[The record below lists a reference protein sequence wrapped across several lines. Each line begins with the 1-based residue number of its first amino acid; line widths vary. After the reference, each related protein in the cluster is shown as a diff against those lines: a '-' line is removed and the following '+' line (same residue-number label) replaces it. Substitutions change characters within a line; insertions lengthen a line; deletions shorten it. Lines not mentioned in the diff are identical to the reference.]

1 MQKIK
6 SMQKQMLGM
15 VFSLCVFG
23 GLFFAQTASAA
34 TYSVCA
40 AGCDATSL
48 TALFGAGG
56 LVPGDVINVGASY
69 ATTSETFPLDFPAT
83 GLTLDCQ
90 NSGAVIGNATGTLGT
105 INVADDTIITNCI
118 FNYAHIRAFGDD
130 NVTIS
135 DNIAIGRNTLFVNG
149 CNNFNFDNNHTFT
162 TLEFQGVLNSSITN
176 SSITAEALDNYAV
189 SLNACSN
196 IEVIQNNINHDAL
209 VGGWPSCLTI
219 SNGSVGVTVST
230 NTLSMLPGHGNNGGG
245 NVIGMHDSE
254 SFINGNNFIF
264 GSPTN
269 ASYYNGILISAS
281 NSEARIVT
289 YKNTLKI
296 NNDCTLCDGFT
307 YSHWNA
313 GHKIYAT
320 STFNLL
326 YIPQASST
334 AGTGAFSSFSEGP
347 DSDFI
352 YYSDYN
358 AAINFKTV
366 DSPTIPLGTN
376 SYTSPDPYFKT
387 NDADPNND
395 FELSPFSFYLDIV
408 GTEDIGST
416 NQSRVSHYYVDD
428 DGVVD
433 YINVHATYT
442 KPVADSLR
450 SGDTVTIYPGT
461 YPPMSIQTN
470 SIFTGNVTIT
480 GSGASTVFLGSGT
493 TSAVSIDNLATSTF
507 SSFLARNT
515 SSTISA
521 AYTMTRAQFTDG
533 TTTYDQGAAI
543 GAPNATMIVTG
554 TPGGGSCSSII
565 VDNDGDSIP
574 TAIGENG
581 QNWNIGL
588 IDYGGT
594 KLTIFGPANYVTSSS
609 SIVNCAAPGLITV
622 EHYVEDIFTS
632 DGTRLTYNSAAASA
646 AGISPKPGETTPPR
660 IIRAETAHGAGI
672 RLNNT
677 SNLTFSNVTSTA
689 NDTGVM
695 FLGASASNTFQ
706 NSDISGNYANDV
718 FYESTGN
725 NLFEDTYFN
734 FSNSS
739 FQTTGILTANF
750 PTRVRVLGSSGEDIV
765 GASVELKSA
774 NLNTYNLVTGLGGYT
789 PFTSAV
795 TAFTLSSADF
805 SSTAGG
811 FNPYSATVS
820 SASGYTDGTQIFT
833 LSANRQ
839 TLTVNLTNPI
849 SSPPSPSPSS
859 SGGPGWGTIAPVELS
874 GQFYSSTNLGTPGSS
889 SSNPAFTLHGLI
901 KLADDG
907 NPKTQEDTAVYYLG
921 TDGKRHAFPNE
932 KVYFSWY
939 CDFSSVKTISPQDM
953 ASIPLGQ
960 NVTYR
965 PGLKAVKF
973 LSGPTVYIVRPNS
986 TLQPIATQ
994 DDAKALLGNNWNQK
1008 IQDINDTFY
1017 TDYQISANPISPE
1030 LNGLNLSHA
1039 HISANLNLPGN
1050 TNETLT
1056 TPTTCLTAPIATTPK
1071 NPWPLKSVPAGW
1083 RFSTDLSPYIN
1094 DVVAVR
1100 ALQETL
1106 TLMDAKIYPEALIT
1120 GSYGELTTQAVRRYQ
1135 QSQGLPNVGVVGPAT
1150 RAKLNEFLE
1159 VYN

>member
-6 SMQKQMLGM
+6 SIPKKLLAL
-15 VFSLCVFG
+15 VFSLLIFG
-23 GLFFAQTASAA
+23 GLFFAEGASAA
-34 TYSVCA
+34 TYTVCA
-40 AGCDATSL
+40 AGCDASSL
-48 TALFGAGG
+48 TALFGGG
-56 LVPGDVINVGASY
+56 ALIPGDIINVGASY
-69 ATTSETFPLDFPAT
+69 ATTSETFPLDFPTT

-90 NSGAVIGNATGTLGT
+90 NSGALIGNASGTLGT
-105 INVADDTIITNCI
+105 INMNHDTTITNCS
-118 FNYAHIRAFGDD
+118 FNYAHIRAFGDN

-135 DNIAIGRNTLFVNG
+135 NNTATGRNTVFVNG

-162 TLEFQGVLNSSITN
+162 TIEFQGVLNSSITN

-196 IEVIQNNINHDAL
+196 IEVSQNNINHDAL
-209 VGGWPSCLTI
+209 VGGWPSCITI
-219 SNGSVGVTVST
+219 SNASVGITVAT
-230 NTLSMLPGHGNNGGG
+230 NTLSMLPGHGNNTGG
-245 NVIGMHDSE
+245 NVIGMHDSD
-254 SFINGNNFIF
+254 SVVSGNNFIF

-281 NSEARIVT
+281 NSEARLVT

-307 YSHWNA
+307 YSHWDA
-313 GHKIYAT
+313 GNKIYAT

-326 YIPQASST
+326 YIPEASST
-334 AGTGAFSSFSEGP
+334 AATGAFSSFSEGP
-347 DSDFI
+347 ASDFV

-395 FELSPFSFYLDIV
+395 FELSPFSFYLDII
-408 GTEDIGST
+408 GTSDIGST
-416 NQSRVSHYYVDD
+416 EQSRVTHYYIDD

-442 KPVADSLR
+442 TPVFDSLR
-450 SGDTVTIYPGT
+450 NGDSVTFYAGT
-461 YPPMSIQTN
+461 YSPMEIQTN
-470 SIFTGNVTIT
+470 SNFTGNVTIT
-480 GSGASTVFLGSGT
+480 GSGANTIFLGSGT
-493 TSAVSIDNLATSTF
+493 TSAVSINDLATSTF
-507 SSFLARNT
+507 SNFLARNS

-533 TTTYDQGAAI
+533 TTTYDQGASL

-554 TPGGGSCSSII
+554 TPGGGTCSNII

-594 KLTIFGPANYVTSSS
+594 KLTVFGPANYVTSSS

-632 DGTRLTYNSAAASA
+632 DGTRLTYNSAAAAA
-646 AGISPKPGETTPPR
+646 AGVSPKPGETTPPAITR
-660 IIRAETAHGAGI
+660 HETAYGAGI

-689 NDTGVM
+689 NDTGLM
-695 FLGASASNTFQ
+695 FLGTSASNTFQ
-706 NSDISGNYANDV
+706 NSDISGNFANDV
-718 FYESTGN
+718 FYESTGD
-725 NLFEDTYFN
+725 NLFSDTYFS

-739 FQTTGILTANF
+739 FQSAGILTAQF
-750 PTRVRVLGSSGEDIV
+750 PTRVRVLGTSGEAIV

-774 NLNTYNLVTGLGGYT
+774 NLNIYNLTTGAGGYT
-789 PFTSAV
+789 PYTNAI

-805 SSTAGG
+805 SATAGG
-811 FNPYSATVS
+811 FNPYSARIS
-820 SASGYTDGTQIFT
+820 SASGYADETQNFT
-833 LSANRQ
+833 ISTNRQ
-839 TLTVNLTNPI
+839 TLTINLSNPV
-849 SSPPSPSPSS
+849 PSAPAPSGS

-874 GQFYSSTNLGTPGSS
+874 GRFFSSTNVGAPASTGSGS
-889 SSNPAFTLHGLI
+889 AFTMHGLV
-901 KLADDG
+901 KLSDDG
-907 NPKTQEDTAVYYLG
+907 NPNTQEDSAVYYLG
-921 TDGKRHAFPNE
+921 TDGMRHAFPNE
-932 KVYFSWY
+932 KVFFSWY
-939 CDFSSVKTISPQDM
+939 CDFSSVKTITPREM

-965 PGLKAVKF
+965 PGLRAVKF
-973 LSGPTVYIVRPNS
+973 LSNPTVYIVRPGS
-986 TLQPIATQ
+986 KLSPIQ
-994 DDAKALLGNNWNQK
+994 SQEDAKALLGANWNRK
-1008 IQDINDTFY
+1008 IHDIPDTFY
-1017 TDYQISANPISPE
+1017 TDYQISANPTQ
-1030 LNGLNLSHA
+1030 LNSKDTNLSPQ
-1039 HISANLNLPGN
+1039 HISANLNLSGN
-1050 TNETLT
+1050 TNTGLAA
-1056 TPTTCLTAPIATTPK
+1056 PDTCLKSDDSTRA
-1071 NPWPLKSVPAGW
+1071 NSSWPLQSVPNTW
-1083 RFSTDLSPYIN
+1083 RFKNDLSPYVN
-1094 DVVAVR
+1094 DLVAVR

-1106 TLMDAKIYPEALIT
+1106 ALMGPDIYPEAMIT
-1120 GSYGELTTQAVRRYQ
+1120 GSYGELTTKAVRRYQ
-1135 QSQGLPNVGVVGPAT
+1135 EQSGLPNVGVVGPAT

-1159 VYN
+1159 RWE